1 MNSAY
6 LAGNQISDLSP
17 VSGLSRLWT
26 LDVADNNV
34 SEIGPV
40 GALTRLSTLVLDGN
54 QISDLKPLASL
65 TSLQRLSL
73 RNNKV
78 SDISTLV
85 EMAEMDIAG
94 DSRFARY
101 WAVSLQGNPL
111 STKSKNDH
119 VKALKEHSFR
129 IESDE

>member
-1 MNSAY
+1 M
-6 LAGNQISDLSP
+6 AGNQINDLSP

-34 SEIGPV
+34 TDIGPV
-40 GALTRLSTLVLDGN
+40 SALTRLSTLILDGN
-54 QISDLKPLASL
+54 QVSDVKPLSSL

-78 SDISTLV
+78 TDISTLV
-85 EMAEMDIAG
+85 EMAEEDIAG

-111 STKSKNDH
+111 SAKSKDDH
-119 VKALKEHSFR
+119 VKALQEHSFR